1 MEHFGINTQENYSNS
16 YLVALFSNG
25 QMMQCE
31 DGVKFQC
38 WSPKLFRIPE
48 NCTLNIFT
56 QKVLITHIIYLRPMK
71 IVNNRLIH
79 DMAQIKTDI
88 DVAQM
93 INRWKE
99 VQRLDLS
106 VARPDTLQYIEL
118 FILATKK

>member
-1 MEHFGINTQENYSNS
+1 
-16 YLVALFSNG
+16 
-25 QMMQCE
+25 
-31 DGVKFQC
+31 
-38 WSPKLFRIPE
+38 
-48 NCTLNIFT
+48 
-56 QKVLITHIIYLRPMK
+56 MK